1 MKWGAVG
8 EGKMNLEEAER
19 LAFKV
24 IQTIENC
31 CEKVQVAGSIRR
43 RRGEVNDIDI
53 VAIPKPFMWPRIPIL
68 MKSELDAKLAANGSE
83 LIRMHIPFANSLEG
97 KAQVDFYAATPETWG
112 VILLIRTGSRDHNVR
127 LCVHAKAL
135 GMMLSAARGV
145 LENSVVIASKTEED
159 IFKALLLDYVAPQ
172 DREV

>member
-1 MKWGAVG
+1 
-8 EGKMNLEEAER
+8 MNLEEAER

-24 IQTIENC
+24 VQTVENC

-43 RRGEVNDIDI
+43 RREEPNDIDI
-53 VAIPKPFMWPRIPIL
+53 VAIPKPFMWTRIPIL
-68 MKSELDAKLAANGSE
+68 MQSELDAKFAASGPE
-83 LIRMHIPFANSLEG
+83 LIRMHIPFANVPDR
-97 KAQVDFYAATPETWG
+97 QVQIDFYAATPDTWG

-145 LENSVVIASKTEED
+145 IKDGQVIASRTEQE
-159 IFKALLLDYVAPQ
+159 IFAALCLDYVAPG